1 MTNDRMGGSGIL
13 YCSIS
18 DNRSLSTARGRGVP
32 KLRDN
37 CEQLSL
43 QVGALLPGLQ
53 DLPTGAVFAVLA
65 EFFLPGV

>member
-1 MTNDRMGGSGIL
+1 MTEWEGREFCIAVYQITGRCQL
-13 YCSIS
+13 PV
-18 DNRSLSTARGRGVP
+18 GRGVP
-32 KLRDN
+32 KLQDN

-65 EFFLPGV
+65 EFFLLGV